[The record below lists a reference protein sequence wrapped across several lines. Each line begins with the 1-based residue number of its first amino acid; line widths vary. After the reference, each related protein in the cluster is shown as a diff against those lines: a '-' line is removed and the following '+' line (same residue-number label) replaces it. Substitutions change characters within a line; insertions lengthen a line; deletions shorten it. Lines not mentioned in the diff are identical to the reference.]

1 MYDEG
6 IEPRPSAWQLASKS
20 RNIAPWPLRLLVLS
34 YEGSEDGSNIL
45 YSKFFSSLSSEE
57 HLMI

>member
-1 MYDEG
+1 MMKELNPG
-6 IEPRPSAWQLASKS
+6 PLHGKLASKS

-57 HLMI
+57 DLMI